1 MTILYCVKRERR
13 KVGVVSFSL
22 EHHKSV
28 RAKSK
33 ERKNTSKGKRTKPKS
48 KQFYKTKMVICMI
61 CNKKM
66 RQENKKVK
74 GD

>member
-33 ERKNTSKGKRTKPKS
+33 ERKNTSKGKRTKPKAM
-48 KQFYKTKMVICMI
+48 QFYKTKWLYA
-61 CNKKM
+61 
-66 RQENKKVK
+66 
-74 GD
+74 

>member
-1 MTILYCVKRERR
+1 MVLP
-13 KVGVVSFSL
+13 FL

-33 ERKNTSKGKRTKPKS
+33 ERKNTSKGKRTKPKA
-48 KQFYKTKMVICMI
+48 KQFYKTKKVICMI
-61 CNKKM
+61 CNNMM
-66 RQENKKVK
+66 RQQNKKVK